1 MLCLN
6 LSGADIIHDRIA
18 ENIVLH
24 FARLYVLCVFL
35 DNNGKLCLII
45 QLTCQIL
52 MDRNDSIGIIRAVHA
67 F

>member
-1 MLCLN
+1 MFRLH

-18 ENIVLH
+18 ENIVLY
-24 FARLYVLCVFL
+24 FARFYVFCVFF

-45 QLTCQIL
+45 QLICQIL
-52 MDRNDSIGIIRAVHA
+52 MCRNDSIGIIRAVHA